1 MAPFDASA
9 AFEAEFT
16 GQVLPNFIPVDAI
29 VLDPIHPEGDERAR
43 LFVHPNAVSVWEH
56 RYAA

>member
-16 GQVLPNFIPVDAI
+16 GQVLPKNEPVEAI
-29 VLDPIHPEGDERAR
+29 VLDPIHPEGTERAR
-43 LFVHPNAVSVWEH
+43 MFAHPNAITVWEE